1 MAGRSTWAIQRRLA
15 PYLFLAPFGLVFA
28 VFFAYPLL
36 RSLILSL
43 YNTAGP
49 KDQKFIGLNNY
60 RFLLTD
66 RVFWLACANTAAYTL
81 GFLIV
86 QVPLSLSLALL
97 LNSPRIR
104 GRNVFRFC
112 FFSTYL
118 VGQVFVAVVFSILL
132 DPRQGLVGRAISAI
146 GLTPPD
152 FLTDPR
158 FAMAGTLLAGV
169 WLAIGFGMIYLLAAL
184 QSVDRELYEAA
195 DVDGAGGWSAFTH
208 VTLPGILPVL
218 LFLILIGTVG
228 GFQLFE
234 LPYVLFQGA
243 GPNYSVLTIV
253 MYLFLTGFEGGN
265 LGYASAIGWMLVLLI
280 AIFSIIQIF
289 ILRRVMRN

>member
-1 MAGRSTWAIQRRLA
+1 MQRKLA
-15 PYLFLAPFGLVFA
+15 PYLFLAPFGAVFL

-36 RSLILSL
+36 RSLSLSL

-49 KDQKFIGLNNY
+49 RDERFIGLNNY

-66 RVFWLACANTAAYTL
+66 RVFWIACANTAAYTL
-81 GFLIV
+81 AFLII
-86 QVPLSLSLALL
+86 QIPLSLGLALL
-97 LNSPRIR
+97 LNSRRIR
-104 GRNVFRFC
+104 GRSIYRFC

-132 DPRQGLVGRAISAI
+132 DPRQGLLGRAMRGV
-146 GLTPPD
+146 GLSPID

-158 FAMAGTLLAGV
+158 FALAGTLLAGV

-184 QSVDRELYEAA
+184 QGVDTELYEAA
-195 DVDGAGGWSAFTH
+195 EVDGAGRWSTFAH
-208 VTLPGILPVL
+208 ITLPGIMPVM

-253 MYLFLTGFEGGN
+253 MYLFITGFEGGN
-265 LGYASAIGWMLVLLI
+265 LGYASAIGWMLVILI
-280 AIFSIIQIF
+280 AIVSLIQLY
-289 ILRRVMRN
+289 ILRRITRA